1 MTGAGA
7 MARAVLGSMVRG
19 SGRGPALAVLLGLAS
34 AGAAVDA
41 RAQALNMGAG
51 GGNTP
56 IEIFADNGIEW
67 QQDNLVFLAKGNAKA
82 VRGEVTVLAD
92 QLTAFY
98 TERKDGTTEIY
109 RLDADG
115 TVRIKSPSQVAS
127 GDKAVYDVT
136 REILV
141 LSGNRPNL
149 VTPDTRITADQQ
161 LEYWEQRQMAVAR
174 GKAEAEKDK
183 RRVRADVLAAFFR
196 KTKTGENKVYRVDA
210 YDNVSVLTER
220 DRAYGDRGVYNVET
234 GIVTLTGSVRIERGK
249 NELQGCKAEVNL
261 NTGISRLFSCPGGR
275 TKGTLVPGA
284 KEGTGK

>member
-1 MTGAGA
+1 MIGAAARLWKGR
-7 MARAVLGSMVRG
+7 RAVCAGLAMTVVLAGLTGLAGGAAAQSLNLGSG
-19 SGRGPALAVLLGLAS
+19 S
-34 AGAAVDA
+34 D
-41 RAQALNMGAG
+41 
-51 GGNTP
+51 TP

-82 VRGEVTVLAD
+82 IRGQVTVLAD

-98 TERKDGTTEIY
+98 TERPDGTTDIY

-115 TVRIKSPSQVAS
+115 KVKIKSTNQVAS

-136 REILV
+136 RETLV
-141 LSGNRPNL
+141 LSGGKPNL
-149 VTPDTRITADQQ
+149 VTPDTVITANQQ

-174 GKAEAEKDK
+174 GKAEAIKDK

-196 KTKTGENKVYRVDA
+196 KAKSGETKVYRVDA
-210 YDNVSVLTER
+210 YDNVSVLTDR
-220 DRAYGDRGVYNVET
+220 DRAYGNRGVYNVET

-275 TKGTLVPGA
+275 TKGTLMPNSA
-284 KEGTGK
+284 EKSGK

>member
-1 MTGAGA
+1 MIG
-7 MARAVLGSMVRG
+7 
-19 SGRGPALAVLLGLAS
+19 GRGMSRFAAATALAVL
-34 AGAAVDA
+34 AVVAIAPVGPA
-41 RAQALNMGAG
+41 RAQALNMGSG
-51 GGNTP
+51 GDTP

-98 TERKDGTTEIY
+98 TERPDGATEIY

-115 TVRIKSPSQVAS
+115 NVKIQSPNQVAS
-127 GDKAVYDVT
+127 GEKAVYDVT

-141 LSGNRPNL
+141 LSGGTPNM
-149 VTPDTRITADQQ
+149 VTPDTKITATQQ

-174 GKAEAEKDK
+174 GKAEAIKDK

-196 KTKTGENKVYRVDA
+196 KTKAGESKVYRVDA

-220 DRAYGDRGVYNVET
+220 DRAYGDRGVYDVET
-234 GIVTLTGSVRIERGK
+234 GIVTLSGSVRIERGK
-249 NELQGCKAEVNL
+249 NELKGCKAEVNL

-275 TKGTLVPGA
+275 TKGTLMPNA
-284 KEGTGK
+284 KETMGK

>member
-1 MTGAGA
+1 MTGARRLAAAALFGL
-7 MARAVLGSMVRG
+7 VLGGLVAG
-19 SGRGPALAVLLGLAS
+19 PSGA
-34 AGAAVDA
+34 A
-41 RAQALNMGAG
+41 RAQSLNLGAG
-51 GGNTP
+51 DQTP

-82 VRGEVTVLAD
+82 VRGDITVLAD

-98 TERKDGTTEIY
+98 TERPGGNTEIY

-115 TVRIKSPSQVAS
+115 AVRIKSPSQTAS
-127 GDKAVYDVT
+127 GEKAVYDVG

-141 LSGNRPNL
+141 LSGGTPKM
-149 VTPDTRITADQQ
+149 VTSDAVITASQQ

-174 GKAEAEKDK
+174 GKAEAVKDK

-196 KTKTGENKVYRVDA
+196 KTKGGESKVYRVDA
-210 YDNVSVLTER
+210 YDNVSVLTDR

-249 NELQGCKAEVNL
+249 SELEGCKAEVNL

-275 TKGTLVPGA
+275 TKGTLLPGA
-284 KEGTGK
+284 TGKTGK

>member
-1 MTGAGA
+1 MTGARMLA
-7 MARAVLGSMVRG
+7 AVVAAWM
-19 SGRGPALAVLLGLAS
+19 LAGLS
-34 AGAAVDA
+34 GAAV
-41 RAQALNMGAG
+41 AQSLNLGAG
-51 GGNTP
+51 DETP

-82 VRGEVTVLAD
+82 VRGDITVLAD

-98 TERKDGTTEIY
+98 TERSGGNTEIY

-115 TVRIKSPSQVAS
+115 SVKIKSPSQTAS
-127 GDKAVYDVT
+127 GEKAVYDVG

-141 LSGNRPNL
+141 LSGGTPKM
-149 VTPDTRITADQQ
+149 VTSDAVITARQQ

-174 GKAEAEKDK
+174 GKAEAVKDN
-183 RRVRADVLAAFFR
+183 RRVLADVLAAFFR
-196 KTKTGENKVYRVDA
+196 KTKEGESKVYRVDA

-249 NELQGCKAEVNL
+249 NELNGCKAEVNL

-275 TKGTLVPGA
+275 TKGTLLPGS
-284 KEGTGK
+284 GDRTGK

>member
-1 MTGAGA
+1 MIG
-7 MARAVLGSMVRG
+7 ARAIR
-19 SGRGPALAVLLGLAS
+19 RLAVLAPVAALAM
-34 AGAAVDA
+34 ALAAAPFGPA

-51 GGNTP
+51 GDTP

-98 TERKDGTTEIY
+98 TERPDGTTEIY

-115 TVRIKSPSQVAS
+115 KVKIQSPNQVAS
-127 GDKAVYDVT
+127 GEKAVYDVT

-141 LSGNRPNL
+141 LSGGTPNM
-149 VTPDTRITADQQ
+149 VTPDAKITATQQ

-174 GKAEAEKDK
+174 GKAEAIKDK

-196 KTKTGENKVYRVDA
+196 KTKGGENKVYRVDA

-234 GIVTLTGSVRIERGK
+234 GIVTLSGSVRIERGK
-249 NELQGCKAEVNL
+249 NELNGCKAEVNL

-275 TKGTLVPGA
+275 TKGTLMPNA
-284 KEGTGK
+284 KNSMGK

>member
-1 MTGAGA
+1 MIGAAARLWKGRRAGCARLA
-7 MARAVLGSMVRG
+7 MAVVLAGLTGLAGSAAAQSLNLGSG
-19 SGRGPALAVLLGLAS
+19 S
-34 AGAAVDA
+34 D
-41 RAQALNMGAG
+41 
-51 GGNTP
+51 TP

-82 VRGEVTVLAD
+82 IRGQVTVLAD

-98 TERKDGTTEIY
+98 TERPDGTTDIY

-115 TVRIKSPSQVAS
+115 KVKIKSTNQVAS

-141 LSGNRPNL
+141 LSGGKPNL
-149 VTPDTRITADQQ
+149 VTPDTVITASQQ

-174 GKAEAEKDK
+174 GKAEAIKDK

-196 KTKTGENKVYRVDA
+196 KAKSGETKVYRVDA
-210 YDNVSVLTER
+210 YDNVSVLTDR
-220 DRAYGDRGVYNVET
+220 DRAYGNRGVYNVET

-275 TKGTLVPGA
+275 TKGTLMPNSA
-284 KEGTGK
+284 EKSGK

>member
-1 MTGAGA
+1 MIGRAIIAKPIRRAATSALLAAGVA
-7 MARAVLGSMVRG
+7 AALS
-19 SGRGPALAVLLGLAS
+19 SAALAQS
-34 AGAAVDA
+34 
-41 RAQALNMGAG
+41 LNMGSASD
-51 GGNTP
+51 TP

-82 VRGEVTVLAD
+82 VRGAVTVLAD

-98 TERKDGTTEIY
+98 TERPDGTTEIY

-115 TVRIKSPSQVAS
+115 KVKIKSTNQTAS

-141 LSGNRPNL
+141 LSGGKPNL
-149 VTPDTRITADQQ
+149 VTPDAVITASQQ

-174 GKAEAEKDK
+174 GKAEAVKDK

-196 KTKTGENKVYRVDA
+196 KAKSGETKVYRVDA
-210 YDNVSVLTER
+210 YDNVSVLTDR
-220 DRAYGDRGVYNVET
+220 DRAFGSRGVYNVET

-275 TKGTLVPGA
+275 TKGTLMP
-284 KEGTGK
+284 KSTQKSDK

>member
-1 MTGAGA
+1 MSASAALRAGRLLA
-7 MARAVLGSMVRG
+7 LAAAVAGLLA
-19 SGRGPALAVLLGLAS
+19 GPAGP
-34 AGAAVDA
+34 A

-51 GGNTP
+51 GDTP

-82 VRGEVTVLAD
+82 VRGDITVLAD

-98 TERKDGTTEIY
+98 TERPEGSTEIY

-115 TVRIKSPSQVAS
+115 KVKIKSPNQVAS

-141 LSGNRPNL
+141 LTGGTPNL
-149 VTPDTRITADQQ
+149 VTSDAKITASQQ

-174 GKAEAEKDK
+174 GNAEATKDK

-196 KTKTGENKVYRVDA
+196 KDKSGESKVYRVDA
-210 YDNVSVLTER
+210 YDNVSVLTDR
-220 DRAYGDRGVYNVET
+220 DRAFGDRGVYNVET

-275 TKGTLVPGA
+275 TKGTLMPNA
-284 KEGTGK
+284 KDGTGK